1 MTMAQVVY
9 TGVTDA
15 EGIEGTLFRGTKFW
29 LSQKVPQRKRFID
42 EVKVVEQRLSS

>member
-1 MTMAQVVY
+1 MAEIVY

-15 EGIEGTLFRGTKFW
+15 QGVTGNLFQGTKFW

-42 EVKVVEQRLSS
+42 QVKVTQTSSLHT